1 MSALTPAQRQQAIGL
16 YKRVIR
22 TSRQTF
28 AGDLATATAWRQM
41 VRKEFIEGKTESDSE
56 NIEKSFAKWEDVIKV
71 LQQNVVQGELND
83 KKSAFQLKFRP
94 ETELGSNESIKAS
107 RQKQMEDLRANK
119 GKLACGGGGGN
130 ARSFSS
136 LAAAA
141 STTFSSSSSIASSS
155 RAFSSSAILSAKD
168 TEKSKHSSTVSSDRV
183 PWAKDTIPRPVPHF
197 GTLTVLS
204 DGSTIQLH
212 TTSPR
217 GVTRL
222 TRDPTN
228 HPLWNPKAD
237 RRGAGD
243 EDESGRLARFR
254 RKFGGTEEQ
263 KSESVDVKAKSS
275 ASPTRGGFSEEDFE
289 WMGVGGREAK
299 GKAQQ
304 PVKKGA
310 AGKGKGK
317 K

>member
-28 AGDLATATAWRQM
+28 AGDVSTATAWRKM
-41 VRKEFIEGKTESDSE
+41 VRNEFVEAKAETDSE
-56 NIEKSFAKWEDVIKV
+56 KIEKSFAKWEDVIKV
-71 LQQNVVQGELND
+71 LQQNVVQGELNE

-119 GKLACGGGGGN
+119 GKLACGGGSG
-130 ARSFSS
+130 RSFSS

-141 STTFSSSSSIASSS
+141 STPSTSSIASCS
-155 RAFSSSAILSAKD
+155 RAFSTSAILGARD
-168 TEKSKHSSTVSSDRV
+168 TGKPTTTKEEQVL
-183 PWAKDTIPRPVPHF
+183 WAASTIPRPVPHF
-197 GTLTVLS
+197 GTLTILS

-217 GVTRL
+217 GINRL

-243 EDESGRLARFR
+243 EDESGRMARFR
-254 RKFGGTEEQ
+254 RRFGGAE
-263 KSESVDVKAKSS
+263 ESVDTQAESSSEKA
-275 ASPTRGGFSEEDFE
+275 ASPSRRGGFSEDDFG
-289 WMGVGGREAK
+289 WMSVGGREAK
-299 GKAQQ
+299 GKAEQ
-304 PVKKGA
+304 PVKKGG
-310 AGKGKGK
+310 AGKSKGK

>member
-1 MSALTPAQRQQAIGL
+1 MSALSPAQRQQAIGL
-16 YKRVIR
+16 YKRIIR

-28 AGDLATATAWRQM
+28 AGDLATASAWRQM
-41 VRKEFIEGKTESDSE
+41 VRNEFVEAKSETDSE
-56 NIEKSFAKWEDVIKV
+56 KIDKSFTKWEDVIKV
-71 LQQNVVQGELND
+71 LQQNVVQGELNE
-83 KKSAFQLKFRP
+83 KKSAFHLKFRP

-107 RQKQMEDLRANK
+107 REKQMEDLRANK
-119 GKLACGGGGGN
+119 GKLACGGG
-130 ARSFSS
+130 RSFSS
-136 LAAAA
+136 WAAA
-141 STTFSSSSSIASSS
+141 STSSNSPIASSS
-155 RAFSSSAILSAKD
+155 RAFSTSATLAARNI
-168 TEKSKHSSTVSSDRV
+168 EKSKSLKSSEEL
-183 PWAKDTIPRPVPHF
+183 WANSTIPRPVPHF

-228 HPLWNPKAD
+228 HPLWNPKSEG
-237 RRGAGD
+237 RGAGD
-243 EDESGRLARFR
+243 EDESGRMARFR
-254 RKFGGTEEQ
+254 RRFGGAEEPAVAQ
-263 KSESVDVKAKSS
+263 SESSSPQKA
-275 ASPTRGGFSEEDFE
+275 ASPSRGGFSEDDFA
-289 WMGVGGREAK
+289 WMSVGGREAK
-299 GKAQQ
+299 GKAVQ

>member
-1 MSALTPAQRQQAIGL
+1 MSALSPAQRQQAIGL
-16 YKRVIR
+16 YKRILR
-22 TSRQTF
+22 TARQTF
-28 AGDLATATAWRQM
+28 AGDLATASAWRKM
-41 VRKEFIEGKTESDSE
+41 VRNEFVESKSETDSE
-56 NIEKSFAKWEDVIKV
+56 KIDQSFTKWEDVIKV

-107 RQKQMEDLRANK
+107 REKQMEELRANK
-119 GKLACGGGGGN
+119 GKLACGGGGG
-130 ARSFSS
+130 
-136 LAAAA
+136 
-141 STTFSSSSSIASSS
+141 TFST
-155 RAFSSSAILSAKD
+155 SAILAAKNI
-168 TEKSKHSSTVSSDRV
+168 EKSKDSKPSEEL
-183 PWAKDTIPRPVPHF
+183 WANSTIPRPVPHF

-228 HPLWNPKAD
+228 HPLWNPKSDA
-237 RRGAGD
+237 RGAGD
-243 EDESGRLARFR
+243 EDESGRMARFR
-254 RKFGGTEEQ
+254 RKFGGAEESAATEATTTSSPQ
-263 KSESVDVKAKSS
+263 KA
-275 ASPTRGGFSEEDFE
+275 ASPSRGGFSEDDFE
-289 WMGVGGREAK
+289 WMSVGGREAK

-304 PVKKGA
+304 PAKKGA
-310 AGKGKGK
+310 VGKGKGK